1 FRERIAAYM
10 HKATKEAKVHT
21 SWVNANEEYDAAVR
35 DFVWRVLPGSG
46 PDLED
51 PFLVD
56 LLELQRRVAFYGYFN
71 SLAQVVL
78 KCTCPGVPDFYQGME
93 LWELSLVDPD
103 NRRPVDYARRRDLL
117 AGLKQSTAALGDDL
131 TPLMGELLAS
141 LPDGRIKLYVTWRA
155 LACRQQHAR
164 LFDEGTYQPL
174 EVDGAKKDHVCSFSR
189 VLDGETVLIVVP
201 RLLVGLMGGAER
213 PPVGEAVWHDTSLL
227 LPVEEKGR
235 RYRNAFTA
243 ETFTVGERDGK
254 PGLGLAEILGSF
266 PVALLTRL
274 AGG

>member
-1 FRERIAAYM
+1 
-10 HKATKEAKVHT
+10 
-21 SWVNANEEYDAAVR
+21 
-35 DFVWRVLPGSG
+35 
-46 PDLED
+46 
-51 PFLVD
+51 
-56 LLELQRRVAFYGYFN
+56 
-71 SLAQVVL
+71 
-78 KCTCPGVPDFYQGME
+78 
-93 LWELSLVDPD
+93 
-103 NRRPVDYARRRDLL
+103 
-117 AGLKQSTAALGDDL
+117 
-131 TPLMGELLAS
+131 
-141 LPDGRIKLYVTWRA
+141 A

-243 ETFTVGERDGK
+243 ETVTVGERDGK

-274 AGG
+274 AGGETSRQQAGRSHPEGRSGPKFLLLENRKPDPARGAPGRPRRGAPSRLLLGGLRPGL